1 MTEGPLAAPAPGG
14 PGERLPPGALRSF
27 PGERAW
33 QVGARTVHVAAMGLV
48 LGGVAFAAPGRA
60 LALPVA
66 FTLASGLLLLGI
78 DLWKGGAYFTQGN
91 GAAVLLKLALLG
103 LGQLLPA
110 ARLEWYLAATAVA
123 SVGSHMPRTW
133 RHWSLLHRRV
143 IE

>member
-1 MTEGPLAAPAPGG
+1 MA
-14 PGERLPPGALRSF
+14 
-27 PGERAW
+27 
-33 QVGARTVHVAAMGLV
+33 LV

-60 LALPVA
+60 MATAVAL
-66 FTLASGLLLLGI
+66 TLASGLLLLGI
-78 DLWKGGAYFTQGN
+78 DLWKSGAYLAQGN
-91 GAAVLLKLALLG
+91 GVAVLLKLALLG

-133 RHWSLLHRRV
+133 RHWSFLHRRV